1 MKKSRTREDILEE
14 IEELEEELEEYEDDD
29 ELRKTWNNFGKQ
41 FKIAQEEAGLSRE
54 ETLNLIMEMIK
65 NGRY

>member
-29 ELRKTWNNFGKQ
+29 ELRKMWKNFGKQ